1 MYFFQ
6 MSQSKLKN
14 PIEVVDFVVRD
25 AHKFDTNI
33 DMIYLL
39 QQESTNS
46 LKLTNVAG
54 IFYILVGGLT
64 LALVMAVVEF
74 LYKSRMEAQ
83 RRKVTVHVDQSQFV
97 KNVLVSTCIIMIT
110 FAL

>member
-1 MYFFQ
+1 MPRNLILILTW
-6 MSQSKLKN
+6 S
-14 PIEVVDFVVRD
+14 I
-25 AHKFDTNI
+25 T
-33 DMIYLL
+33 L

-97 KNVLVSTCIIMIT
+97 KNVHVSTCIIMIT
-110 FAL
+110 FALLFADIKSILNPIYMLGPIGK